1 MKWLR
6 KKIIDWLFGARF
18 IAYENLY
25 NTYIETVNHYISYLD
40 KEKNLIDSANRLIKI
55 NEELLHENKVYVVT
69 LKENGIDLS
78 KIDFNK
84 EV

>member
-55 NEELLHENKVYVVT
+55 NEELLHENKVFIAT